1 MSDVVQRTLSALP
14 GLLGQPEPGAGL
26 GAGGGGGAAGGG
38 GGPGGRGSATSRL
51 GGLIRSIT
59 ALTSKHEEEK
69 LIQQE
74 LSSLKA
80 TVSAPT
86 TSVRLMKECMVR
98 LIYCEMLGYE
108 ASFGYIHAIKL
119 AQQGNLFEKRVG
131 YLAVSLFLHE
141 NHELLL
147 LLVNTVVKDLQST
160 NLMEVCMALTVA
172 SQIFPREMIPA
183 VLPLVEDKLQ
193 HSKEIIRR
201 KAVQALY
208 KFYLIAPNQ
217 VQHIHN
223 KFRKALCDRDVGV
236 MAASLHIYLQMVK
249 ENASGYKDLTSSFV
263 AILKQVVEGKLPIDF
278 NYHSVPAPWLQIQL
292 LRILGLLGKDDPRT
306 SELMYDVLDESL
318 RRAEINHNIT
328 YAILFECV
336 QTVYTIHPKSDLL
349 EKAAKCIGK
358 FVLSPKIN
366 LKYLG
371 LKALTYVVQQDPN
384 LALQHQMTIIE
395 CLDHPD
401 PIIKRETLELLY
413 RITNGQNVAVIV
425 QKMLDY
431 LTQSKEEYTIINIVG
446 KIAELAEKYAP
457 DNEWFIRTMNAVF
470 SVGGD
475 KMHPEIPNSFL
486 RLLAEGFED
495 EKEDSQLRLHAVQS
509 YLALLQDE
517 KAVYPQKFLQ
527 VMSWVLGEYSCLM
540 KNVDP
545 EVVLANLH
553 RILKSNATSETKAWV
568 MAAVTKIT
576 SRTTCSKTVD
586 ELITDLSTSLD
597 TCMRQYAFE
606 LKNLCEDRESM
617 RKLFPT
623 DASCEDIV
631 VDASLSFLDG
641 FVAEGLG
648 RGAAPYKPRH
658 QRQEERLS
666 QEKALNFEPY
676 GLSLSQSFSMS
687 GFPGRQSP
695 TGLSLGSDISGNS
708 AEVGQKEANTLKL
721 EGVKKLWGKE
731 GYLPKKESL
740 VEKED
745 SVKPAIESSTSAEH
759 AVDNFALQSEQEI
772 TSLSKEEKEKQ
783 QLASTLFVGLGLQGN
798 VSLMGKGDSTAQKF
812 KRKSKTGESQNS
824 EESFSIKST
833 ASLPLSLS
841 PNALSRNKKP
851 FQNNGHLRL
860 RKASLNSC
868 EAPESKA
875 VLDRSHSLP
884 EAELGEKLLDCRVS
898 PSSLF
903 ADGNLEIFQ
912 PSPNAQPVVKRQL
925 SLTPYLPEEVAK
937 YPHSEI
943 SELCG
948 NETVMLY
955 LCKIW
960 KVDSFILF
968 VFLANKSLSALKAG
982 KLEFENSKHFKIS
995 ENLSFHFAEI
1005 EAQSIESFQK
1015 CVFMEELCSEG
1026 LLSGSLSYHLESE
1039 TCLRFSV
1046 TLVLLDFIR
1055 PMETTTEEFGKLWLS
1070 FSNDVKQ
1077 NLKMTS
1083 SQGSLS
1089 VILNTLQQ
1097 KLKLHT
1103 VDIIGNEGIAA
1114 CKLLPSVPGLLHCR
1128 IHGGML
1134 ALWFRSPSPALPDC
1148 LLYQCQKVM
1157 GES

>member
-1 MSDVVQRTLSALP
+1 MSDAVQRTLSALP
-14 GLLGQPEPGAGL
+14 GWLGQAEPGAGP
-26 GAGGGGGAAGGG
+26 GGG
-38 GGPGGRGSATSRL
+38 GGPATSRL

-74 LSSLKA
+74 ISSLKA
-80 TVSAPT
+80 TVSAPST
-86 TSVRLMKECMVR
+86 TLRLMKECMVR

-201 KAVQALY
+201 KAVHTLY

-217 VQHIHN
+217 VQHIHD

-249 ENASGYKDLTSSFV
+249 ENSSEYKDLTSSFIT
-263 AILKQVVEGKLPIDF
+263 ILKQVVGGKLPIDF

-292 LRILGLLGKDDPRT
+292 LRILGLLGKDDLRT

-336 QTVYTIHPKSDLL
+336 HTIYTIYPKSDLL

-371 LKALTYVVQQDPN
+371 LKALTYVVQQDPS

-413 RITNGQNVAVIV
+413 RITNGQNVTVIV

-431 LTQSKEEYTIINIVG
+431 LMQSKEEYTIVNVVG

-457 DNEWFIRTMNAVF
+457 DNKWFIHTMNAVF

-475 KMHPEIPNSFL
+475 KMHPDIPNSFL
-486 RLLAEGFED
+486 RLLAEGFAD
-495 EKEDSQLRLHAVQS
+495 EKEDGQLRLQAVQS
-509 YLALLQDE
+509 YLVLLQDE

-527 VMSWVLGEYSCLM
+527 VMSWVLGEYSHLM

-545 EVVLANLH
+545 EVVLADLH
-553 RILKSNATSETKAWV
+553 RILKRNAAAETKAWI
-568 MAAVTKIT
+568 MSAVTKIA
-576 SRTTCSKTVD
+576 SRATYSKTVD
-586 ELITDLSTSLD
+586 KLIMDFGTSLD
-597 TCMRQYAFE
+597 TCMRQYVYE
-606 LKNLCEDRESM
+606 LKHLCEDRESM
-617 RKLFPT
+617 KKLFPAG
-623 DASCEDIV
+623 ASCEDIV

-658 QRQEERLS
+658 QRQEEQLS
-666 QEKALNFEPY
+666 QQKALNFEPY
-676 GLSLSQSFSMS
+676 GSSLSQSFSTS

-695 TGLSLGSDISGNS
+695 TGISLGSDVSGNS
-708 AEVGQKEANTLKL
+708 AEMGQKETNSLKL

-745 SVKPAIESSTSAEH
+745 SLKPPIESSLPAEH
-759 AVDNFALQSEQEI
+759 PAGNFALHSEREI
-772 TSLSKEEKEKQ
+772 TSLSEEEKEKQ
-783 QLASTLFVGLGLQGN
+783 QLASTLFVGLGTQGS
-798 VSLMGKGDSTAQKF
+798 VSLMGKGDPTAQKF
-812 KRKSKTGESQNS
+812 KRKPKMGEAPNS
-824 EESFSIKST
+824 EESFSVQSRACPDLT
-833 ASLPLSLS
+833 PLPD
-841 PNALSRNKKP
+841 ALSRNRKP
-851 FQNNGHLRL
+851 FQKNGHLRF
-860 RKASLNSC
+860 RKASLNSS

-875 VLDRSHSLP
+875 ALDRSHSLP
-884 EAELGEKLLDCRVS
+884 EAGLGEKLQGRRFS

-903 ADGNLEIFQ
+903 ADGDLEIFQ
-912 PSPNAQPVVKRQL
+912 PSPSALPVVKRPL
-925 SLTPYLPEEVAK
+925 SLTPCVPEEVARC
-937 YPHSEI
+937 PHSEAL
-943 SELCG
+943 ELCG
-948 NETVMLY
+948 DETLVLY
-955 LCKIW
+955 VCKVW
-960 KVDSFILF
+960 KEDSLVLFI
-968 VFLANKSLSALKAG
+968 FLANKSTSTLKAV
-982 KLEFENSKHFKIS
+982 KLEFEHSKHFKIF
-995 ENLSFHFAEI
+995 ENLGCHFAEI
-1005 EAQSIESFQK
+1005 EAQSIESSQK
-1015 CVFMEELCSEG
+1015 CVTMEEPCSEG
-1026 LLSGSLSYHLESE
+1026 MLSGSLGYHLESE
-1039 TCLRFSV
+1039 MCLRFSV
-1046 TLVLLDFIR
+1046 TLALLDFIR
-1055 PMETTTEEFGKLWLS
+1055 PMKTTTEEFGKLWLS
-1070 FSNDVKQ
+1070 FSNDVKL

-1089 VILNTLQQ
+1089 AVLNTLQQ
-1097 KLKLHT
+1097 KLKLHI

-1114 CKLLPSVPGLLHCR
+1114 CQLLPSVPCLLHCR
-1128 IHGGML
+1128 IHTGML
-1134 ALWFRSPSPALPDC
+1134 GLWFRSPCPALPDC

>member
-1 MSDVVQRTLSALP
+1 MSDVVERTLSALP
-14 GLLGQPEPGAGL
+14 GLLGQPEAGAGL
-26 GAGGGGGAAGGG
+26 GLGGGA
-38 GGPGGRGSATSRL
+38 GRSSATSRL

-59 ALTSKHEEEK
+59 ALASKHEEEK

-74 LSSLKA
+74 LKNLKA
-80 TVSAPT
+80 MVSAPT
-86 TSVRLMKECMVR
+86 TTLRLMKECMVR

-147 LLVNTVVKDLQST
+147 LLVNTVVKDLQSS

-183 VLPLVEDKLQ
+183 VLPLIEDKLQ

-217 VQHIHN
+217 VQHIHD

-249 ENASGYKDLTSSFV
+249 EDSSGYKDLTGSFV
-263 AILKQVVEGKLPIDF
+263 AILKQVVGGKLPVDF

-336 QTVYTIHPKSDLL
+336 QTIYTIYPKSDLL

-371 LKALTYVVQQDPN
+371 LKALTYVVQQDPI

-395 CLDHPD
+395 CLEHPD

-413 RITNGQNVAVIV
+413 RITNGQNVTVIV

-431 LTQSKEEYTIINIVG
+431 LIQSKDDYTIINIAG

-457 DNEWFIRTMNAVF
+457 DNEWFIQTMNAVF

-475 KMHPEIPNSFL
+475 KMHPDIPNSFL

-495 EKEDSQLRLHAVQS
+495 EKEDGQLRLHAVQS
-509 YLALLQDE
+509 YLTLLED
-517 KAVYPQKFLQ
+517 KNAVYPQKFLQ
-527 VMSWVLGEYSCLM
+527 VMSWVLGEYSYLM

-545 EVVLANLH
+545 EVVLTSLH
-553 RILKSNATSETKAWV
+553 RVLRSSATSETKAWI
-568 MAAVTKIT
+568 MAAATKVA
-576 SRTTCSKTVD
+576 SRTPCSKTVD
-586 ELITDLSTSLD
+586 KLIQEFSTSLD
-597 TCMRQYAFE
+597 TCLRQYAFE
-606 LKNLCEDRESM
+606 LKHLGEDRELM
-617 RKLFPT
+617 KKVFPV

-648 RGAAPYKPRH
+648 CGAAPYKPHH
-658 QRQEERLS
+658 QRQEEKLS

-676 GLSLSQSFSMS
+676 GLSLSPKFLST
-687 GFPGRQSP
+687 GFTGRQSP

-708 AEVGQKEANTLKL
+708 AEAGQKETNSLKL
-721 EGVKKLWGKE
+721 GGVKKLWGKE
-731 GYLPKKESL
+731 GYLPKKENQ
-740 VEKED
+740 VEKD
-745 SVKPAIESSTSAEH
+745 IKPVLQGSTSAEH
-759 AVDNFALQSEQEI
+759 VTDNFISQPEQEI
-772 TSLSKEEKEKQ
+772 VDLLEGEKEKQ
-783 QLASTLFVGLGLQGN
+783 QLASTLFVGLGSQSSL
-798 VSLMGKGDSTAQKF
+798 SLMGKGDSTTQKF
-812 KRKSKTGESQNS
+812 KRKSKIGEVQNS
-824 EESFSIKST
+824 KESSSSQST
-833 ASLPLSLS
+833 ASSFLS
-841 PNALSRNKKP
+841 PFSDALPKNKEL

-860 RKASLNSC
+860 RKTSLTSP
-868 EAPESKA
+868 ETLESK
-875 VLDRSHSLP
+875 VVFDRSHSLP
-884 EAELGEKLLDCRVS
+884 EAGLNEKLLGLRFS
-898 PSSLF
+898 PPALCV
-903 ADGNLEIFQ
+903 DGNMDVFQ
-912 PSPNAQPVVKRQL
+912 PSPSSQSVVNKQL
-925 SLTPYLPEEVAK
+925 SLMPALPEELARH
-937 YPHSEI
+937 PHSEI
-943 SELCG
+943 LELCG
-948 NETVMLY
+948 DASLVLY
-955 LCKIW
+955 SCKVWKDDCVLLC
-960 KVDSFILF
+960 L
-968 VFLANKSLSALKAG
+968 FLANKTTSVLKAVN
-982 KLEFENSKHFKIS
+982 LEFERTEHFTILES
-995 ENLSFHFAEI
+995 PGCSFSGIEAHSIENL
-1005 EAQSIESFQK
+1005 QK
-1015 CVFMEELCSEG
+1015 CIEIGGLCSEG
-1026 LLSGSLSYHLESE
+1026 LLSGSISYHLDSD
-1039 TCLRFSV
+1039 THLRFSV
-1046 TLVLLDFIR
+1046 TLALLDFIR
-1055 PMETTTEEFGKLWLS
+1055 PMKITTDEFGKLWLS

-1083 SQGSLS
+1083 SRGSLS
-1089 VILNTLQQ
+1089 AILSTLQ
-1097 KLKLHT
+1097 KNLKLHI
-1103 VDIIGNEGIAA
+1103 VDVIGNEGIVA
-1114 CKLLPSVPGLLHCR
+1114 CRLLPSVPCLLHCR
-1128 IHGGML
+1128 LHAGML
-1134 ALWFRSPSPALPDC
+1134 ALWFRSPCSALLDC

-1157 GES
+1157 EES